1 MDGQASAADPRADR
15 RWVALT
21 LIATAQFMVIMDTSI
36 IGVALPEMQQDL
48 DFAPGD
54 LSWVF
59 NAYVV
64 AFGGLLLLGGR
75 LSDLLGA
82 RRVFTAGWTILLGG
96 SIVAGAATNVT
107 VELTGRAVQGV
118 GAALIAPSA
127 LTLLMML
134 FGGNPRE
141 LTRALAL
148 YGAAAPAGGTAGVFL
163 GGILTEYASWPW
175 VFYVNVPIAALA
187 LLATPLLMP
196 AAPPSRGRLDWLGA
210 LTATGGLGI
219 GVYAIVRAPEV
230 GWRAP
235 ETGLTGGAALVLLGV
250 FVALQVAQREP
261 LVRLGIF
268 RVPNLAAANLAQ
280 LLLGAAWV
288 PMWFFLNLYLQEVL
302 GYSAFPSGAALLP
315 MTVLIM
321 IGMIV
326 AAPRAI
332 AAFGPKLTLVVAMG
346 ILTLGLAGLSLVRED
361 GSFWVDVLPA
371 SLAAA
376 VGMSLAFIPSL
387 GIALSSA
394 RPEEGGLAAGIVNTS
409 YQIGSALGLAA
420 MTAFATAQGADQL
433 GDAAELTDGYA
444 AAFAGAAVLAAI
456 GAVLAALTL
465 RSSRPNTAVPAEVPA
480 RGVTPPP
487 AQPSGDLAVLDP
499 VYPPRISEGTQ
510 PPAVLDR
517 VEGSLVVP
525 GHAGGTRQAVSVYV
539 TPEGAMSVTVTN
551 EPALPRG

>member
-1 MDGQASAADPRADR
+1 MDAHAPAADR
-15 RWVALT
+15 RPDRRWLALT
-21 LIATAQFMVIMDTSI
+21 LIAAAQFMVIMDTSI
-36 IGVALPEMQQDL
+36 IGVALPEMQADL
-48 DFAPGD
+48 GFAPGD
-54 LSWVF
+54 LSWIF

-82 RRVFTAGWTILLGG
+82 RRVFAAGWAILLVG
-96 SIVAGAATNVT
+96 SIVAGAATDVAL
-107 VELTGRAVQGV
+107 ELTGRAVQGV

-134 FGGNPRE
+134 FASDPRE

-163 GGILTEYASWPW
+163 GGVLTEYASWPW
-175 VFYVNVPIAALA
+175 VFYVNVPIAAVA

-196 AAPPSRGRLDWLGA
+196 AAPPRQGRLDWLGA
-210 LTATGGLGI
+210 LTATGGLGA

-235 ETGLTGGAALVLLGV
+235 ETGLVAGVAVALLGL
-250 FVALQVAQREP
+250 FVVLQAGRRDP

-288 PMWFFLNLYLQEVL
+288 PMWFFLNLYLQQVL

-321 IGMIV
+321 LGMIV
-326 AAPRAI
+326 AAPRVI
-332 AAFGPKLTLVVAMG
+332 ARFGPQPTLVVAMSV
-346 ILTLGLAGLSLVRED
+346 LTFGLVGLSLVRAD

-371 SLAAA
+371 SLVAA

-420 MTAFATAQGADQL
+420 MTAFATAQGADEL
-433 GDAAELTDGYA
+433 GDTAALTDGYA
-444 AAFAGAAVLAAI
+444 AAFAGAAAIAAL
-456 GAVLAALTL
+456 GAVLAALNL
-465 RSSRPNTAVPAEVPA
+465 RTPRNLAPPEPVVPA
-480 RGVTPPP
+480 RDSALP
-487 AQPSGDLAVLDP
+487 DP
-499 VYPPRISEGTQ
+499 V
-510 PPAVLDR
+510 
-517 VEGSLVVP
+517 
-525 GHAGGTRQAVSVYV
+525 
-539 TPEGAMSVTVTN
+539 
-551 EPALPRG
+551 